1 VKNKTNSYFEL
12 FYGVRRLLLLT
23 FYLVSVIAF
32 GLVVLIL
39 LNIARVAVTW
49 QVLVTLLIFVASISG
64 GAFLYVLLEL
74 PKIGYDFDKIKN
86 DIASGNIK
94 SPEQF
99 SRRVVDLLCRYF
111 SFAFFSVEYAFIKVQ
126 QEKPVGSDQV
136 IFDDL
141 SATKLDQLLQLS
153 LATEDVVYVGKHNV
167 KGTAYHLY
175 LIPIYFGQE
184 WLGYIG
190 ILTHQKLW
198 KIFTRFLVDFEN
210 NYVDDQLVHVLDLQK
225 QVTQKQFYRE
235 ITVFSDK
242 IAKQVYTS
250 IDEYLRDIV
259 EFLVSY
265 THCVG
270 GLFATIYQEDC
281 VTTFT
286 KPVDEKHIEDH
297 YRHRFSKGQLV
308 LAPGIVSDPAVPFDT
323 IFELPIFLDQLQGI
337 LLLFDDG
344 PENLTYFFNTL
355 VEIERIKLDSDL
367 QNLALHLDVPVA
379 ANAFVPA

>member
-1 VKNKTNSYFEL
+1 VKNETSSFFEL

-32 GLVVLIL
+32 GLVTLVL
-39 LNIARVAVTW
+39 LNLAQVAATW
-49 QVLVTLLIFVASISG
+49 QLLVSLLIFVAGIGG

-74 PKIGYDFDKIKN
+74 PKIGYGFDQIKN
-86 DIASGNIK
+86 DIASGKIK

-99 SRRVVDLLCRYF
+99 SHRVVDLLCRYF

-126 QEKPVGSDQV
+126 QEKPIGSDQA
-136 IFDDL
+136 ILEDL
-141 SATKLDQLLQLS
+141 SAVDLDQLLKLS
-153 LATEDVVYVGKHNV
+153 QNTETVTYVGKYTV
-167 KGTAYHLY
+167 KGKAYHLQ

-190 ILTHQKLW
+190 ILTHQRLW

-225 QVTQKQFYRE
+225 QVIQKQFYRE
-235 ITVFSDK
+235 IDVFSDK

-250 IDEYLRDIV
+250 IDEYLRDVV

-265 THCVG
+265 THCAG

-286 KPVDEKHIEDH
+286 EPVDEKRIEDH
-297 YRHRFSKGQLV
+297 YRHRFSKSVTVVQ
-308 LAPGIVSDPAVPFDT
+308 PGIVSDPSVPFDT
-323 IFELPIFLDQLQGI
+323 VFELPIFLDQLQGI

-344 PENLTYFFNTL
+344 PDRFAYFFNTL
-355 VEIERIKLDSDL
+355 VEIESIKLHSDL
-367 QNLALHLDVPVA
+367 KNLAIQLDAPIV

>member
-1 VKNKTNSYFEL
+1 MNNKTTSFFEL

-32 GLVVLIL
+32 GLVVLVL
-39 LNIARVAVTW
+39 LNIAQVAVPW
-49 QVLVTLLIFVASISG
+49 QVLVSLLIFVASIGG

-111 SFAFFSVEYAFIKVQ
+111 SFTFFSVEYAFIKVQ
-126 QEKPVGSDQV
+126 QKKLIASDQV
-136 IFDDL
+136 ILDDL
-141 SATKLDQLLQLS
+141 SAAELNQLLKLS
-153 LATEDVVYVGKHNV
+153 QDTEDVTYVGKYTI
-167 KGTAYHLY
+167 KGTAYHLH

-190 ILTHQKLW
+190 IFTHQRLW
-198 KIFTRFLVDFEN
+198 RIFTRFLVDFEN

-225 QVTQKQFYRE
+225 QVIQKQFYRE
-235 ITVFSDK
+235 INVFSDK
-242 IAKQVYTS
+242 IAQQVYTS

-265 THCVG
+265 TQCVG

-286 KPVDEKHIEDH
+286 RPVDKKGIEAH
-297 YRHRFSKGQLV
+297 YRHRFNKGGAVIQ
-308 LAPGIVSDPAVPFDT
+308 PGIVSDPAVPFDAV
-323 IFELPIFLDQLQGI
+323 FELPIFLDQLQGI
-337 LLLFDDG
+337 LLLFDDD
-344 PENLTYFFNTL
+344 PDNFTYFFNTL
-355 VEIERIKLDSDL
+355 IEIESIKLHSDL
-367 QNLALHLDVPVA
+367 RNLAIQLDTPVA
-379 ANAFVPA
+379 TTGFVLA